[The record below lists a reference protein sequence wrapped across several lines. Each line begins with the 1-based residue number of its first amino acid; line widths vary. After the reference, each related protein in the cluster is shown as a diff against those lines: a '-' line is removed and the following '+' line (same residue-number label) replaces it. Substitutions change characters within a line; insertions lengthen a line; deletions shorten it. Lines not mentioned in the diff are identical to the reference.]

1 MCERIIHQ
9 IWMQG
14 ADQAPEYF
22 LTYSKRIRDMHPEW
36 PYMLW
41 DEARIQSL
49 VGSHDTWRAK
59 YATFVHLH
67 QRVDF
72 AKLLILFTHGGI
84 VIDADA
90 YTVRKLDS
98 LFAKHADASLV
109 VSEVRQFAKPVGW
122 IGSLVACG
130 TTGTCINNGCF
141 IAKASARV
149 LALIID
155 RLVALPSCERG
166 AGRMECIK
174 ATTGPHVFHRLVREY
189 ARDPANRIVVLEY
202 DELEPCIS
210 TACEISERTYIVHAH
225 EMTWFNPAIV
235 RFVRLYLRH
244 HAAVNVAVILLL
256 IIILALGSFFVY
268 RAVVRPTLRS
278 SRRR

>member
-1 MCERIIHQ
+1 MCERTIHQ

-14 ADQAPEYF
+14 HHKAPDYF
-22 LTYSKRIRDMHPEW
+22 RSYSQRIRDMHPEW
-36 PYMLW
+36 PYMFW

-49 VGSHDTWRAK
+49 VGTHDAWRAK

-98 LFAKHADASLV
+98 LFDEHADASLI

-122 IGSLVACG
+122 ICNLVACG
-130 TTGTCINNGCF
+130 TTGTCVNNGCF
-141 IAKASARV
+141 IAKAGSRV
-149 LALIID
+149 LAMIID
-155 RLVALPSCERG
+155 RLIALPRCRPSTG
-166 AGRMECIK
+166 QMECIK

-189 ARDPANRIVVLEY
+189 AQDPANRLVVLEY
-202 DELEPCIS
+202 DKLEPCIS
-210 TACEISERTYIVHAH
+210 TSCEISERTYIVHAH
-225 EMTWFNPAIV
+225 EMTWFNPA
-235 RFVRLYLRH
+235 FVSFVHLYSRH
-244 HAAVNVAVILLL
+244 HAAVNAAAILLML
-256 IIILALGSFFVY
+256 MVLALGSFLVY
-268 RAVVRPTLRS
+268 RAVVRRTKKLQK
-278 SRRR
+278 

>member
-14 ADQAPEYF
+14 HHKAPEYF
-22 LTYSKRIRDMHPEW
+22 LSYSKRIRDMHPEW
-36 PYMLW
+36 PYVFW

-49 VGSHDTWRAK
+49 VGTQGAWRAK

-98 LFAKHADASLV
+98 LFDEHADASFI

-122 IGSLVACG
+122 IGNLVACG
-130 TTGTCINNGCF
+130 TAGTCVNNGCF
-141 IAKASARV
+141 IAKAGSRV
-149 LALIID
+149 LAMIID
-155 RLVALPSCERG
+155 RFLALPSCEPG
-166 AGRMECIK
+166 TGKMECIK
-174 ATTGPHVFHRLVREY
+174 ATTGPQVFHRLVREY
-189 ARDPANRIVVLEY
+189 AQDPANRLVVLEY
-202 DELEPCIS
+202 DKLEPCIS
-210 TACEISERTYIVHAH
+210 TSCEISERTYIVHAH
-225 EMTWFNPAIV
+225 EMTWFNPAFV
-235 RFVRLYLRH
+235 SFVRIYLRH
-244 HAAVNVAVILLL
+244 HAAVNVAAILFIL
-256 IIILALGSFFVY
+256 IVLALGSFLAY
-268 RAVVRPTLRS
+268 RAVA
-278 SRRR
+278 RRTQKLQN